1 MNVSI
6 RKALAANTPASVMS
20 DYSSDHISALM
31 VQSGIKAL
39 EVSKYVSGFGSAISV
54 NAEFFD
60 DVPKAVKTLG
70 YVRKDALGALMVS
83 SNLIGITVSFEE
95 AELTRTRKSWENAA
109 KACEP
114 PPVFQGTPEG
124 TGTTTS
130 APEAQ
135 TPQETAPQA

>member
-1 MNVSI
+1 MKVSI

-31 VQSGIKAL
+31 VQGGIKAL

-70 YVRKDALGALMVS
+70 YVRKDSLGALMVS
-83 SNLIGITVSFEE
+83 SNIIGIAVSFEE

-109 KACEP
+109 KACEQDT
-114 PPVFQGTPEG
+114 VLHDTPDG

-130 APEAQ
+130 AHEAQ
-135 TPQETAPQA
+135 TPQETALQA

>member
-1 MNVSI
+1 MKVSI

-31 VQSGIKAL
+31 VQGGIKAL

-95 AELTRTRKSWENAA
+95 SELTRTRKSWENAA

-114 PPVFQGTPEG
+114 APVLQDTPDD

-135 TPQETAPQA
+135 THQETAPQA